1 MEEIRQE
8 AVRIIRKQK
17 EHEAM
22 EEYRKRL
29 LIEQHEKEEAAVGRT
44 CYKHSIV

>member
-1 MEEIRQE
+1 M
-8 AVRIIRKQK
+8 IRKQK

-29 LIEQHEKEEAAVGRT
+29 LLEQHEKEEAAV
-44 CYKHSIV
+44 CKNLLSVIAFQA